1 MEKLV
6 NDFSFGLFFWQML
19 LFLMLLFL
27 LKKYA
32 WKPILSALNDR
43 EEGIKNAL
51 ESAEKAKLEMQ
62 NLQADNQKLL
72 QEARLEREVMIKDA
86 REIKEK
92 MILDAKEE
100 AKSEADKMIISAQAA
115 IESEKKSAIADIKT
129 QVASLSIEI
138 AEKVVKNELSDKD
151 KQLQLVENML
161 NDSTLNRSKRSFLGC
176 TPITDGINS
185 SAGTKL
191 LATSNSLWSQYCLV
205 I

>member
-62 NLQADNQKLL
+62 NLQADNQRLL
-72 QEARLEREVMIKDA
+72 QEARLEREAMIKDA

-129 QVASLSIEI
+129 QVASLSLEI

-151 KQLQLVENML
+151 KQLQLIENML
-161 NDSTLNRSKRSFLGC
+161 NDSTLN
-176 TPITDGINS
+176 
-185 SAGTKL
+185 
-191 LATSNSLWSQYCLV
+191 
-205 I
+205 